1 MKTRLLY
8 LASLALLAMP
18 AAAQETYENTKLID
32 NDLNGTARYVGMG
45 GAMEAL
51 GADISTIS
59 TNPAGVGLFR
69 KSKVDGSLSITS
81 QEKYKSFGN
90 ASKTALSFDQ
100 LGIVYSMKQD
110 RNSYLNFGFNY
121 HKSRNFNSILSA
133 ADALNN
139 ASQNKLSYQKAKDE
153 VFIIPDNFPKSLP
166 QDLTYTQLDF
176 LYTKYLLYNAADQT
190 FYNYVA
196 NGYAYDRGD
205 KGYIG
210 EYDFNVSG
218 NLGNRWYLGL
228 TVGIHDVHY
237 NGYSEYVERLADN
250 PEEIGTMAVLDNRK
264 ITGTGFDVKVGAI
277 FRPIESSPFRIGAY
291 IHTPTFYDL
300 TTSNYTVLTDGK
312 DAFSSSE
319 SLSFRVNTPWKFGL
333 SLGHTI
339 DNVLALGATYEY
351 ADYGSIDSRE
361 KDGEYYDSWNG
372 TYYETSSSDK
382 TMNSHTKRTLKGVHT
397 LKVGGEVK
405 VTPHLAVRAGY
416 NYLSGMYNMNDGYK
430 DGSIYSQGSYY
441 ASQTDYTN
449 WKDTNRLTCGI
460 GYSIKNFNIDLA
472 YQYSTTKGEF
482 HPFMNYYENAVEP
495 SVNDNIANGVKVE
508 NNRHQ
513 FMMTVGYR
521 F

>member
-8 LASLALLAMP
+8 LASLALFAMP
-18 AAAQETYENTKLID
+18 AVAQETYENTKLID

-51 GADISTIS
+51 GADISTMS

-69 KSKVDGSLSITS
+69 KSKVDGSLSVTS

-90 ASKTALSFDQ
+90 ADKTALSFDQ
-100 LGIVYSMKQD
+100 LGIVYSMKQW
-110 RNSYLNFGFNY
+110 NGSYLNFGFNY
-121 HKSRNFNSILSA
+121 RKSRNFNQILSA
-133 ADALNN
+133 ASALNG
-139 ASQNKLSYQKAKDE
+139 ASQNKLTYLKLSKGVVE
-153 VFIIPDNFPKSLP
+153 STN
-166 QDLTYTQLDF
+166 DLNYTQVDY
-176 LYTKYLLYNAADQT
+176 LYDSHLIGEDGEIDGKPVRTYYYYPADRYI
-190 FYNYVA
+190 F
-196 NGYAYDRGD
+196 DSGD

-237 NGYSEYVERLADN
+237 NGYSEYAEHLEENAEGIDN
-250 PEEIGTMAVLDNRK
+250 MALIDSRK
-264 ITGTGFDVKVGAI
+264 ITGTGFDVKLGAI

-312 DAFSSSE
+312 DTFNSSE

-351 ADYGSIDSRE
+351 ADYGSMDSRE
-361 KDGEYYDSWNG
+361 KDGYYYDNWNG
-372 TYYETSSSDK
+372 DCYETSSSDK
-382 TMNSHTKRTLKGVHT
+382 SMNRHTERTLKGVHT

-405 VTPHLAVRAGY
+405 VTPHFAVRAGY
-416 NYLSGMYNMNDGYK
+416 NYLSGMYDMNDGYK
-430 DGSIYSQGSYY
+430 DGTIYSQGSYY
-441 ASQTDYTN
+441 ASQTAYTN
-449 WKDTNRLTCGI
+449 WKATNRLTCGV
-460 GYSIKNFNIDLA
+460 GYSFNNFNIDFA

-482 HPFMNYYENAVEP
+482 HPFMNYFAGADEPENNNVA
-495 SVNDNIANGVKVE
+495 SGVDVK

-513 FMMTVGYR
+513 FLMTVGYR

>member
-18 AAAQETYENTKLID
+18 AVAQETYENTKLID

-51 GADISTIS
+51 GADISTMS

-69 KSKVDGSLSITS
+69 KSKVDGSLSVTS

-90 ASKTALSFDQ
+90 ADKTALSFDQ
-100 LGIVYSMKQD
+100 LGIVYSMKQW
-110 RNSYLNFGFNY
+110 NGSYLNFGFNY
-121 HKSRNFNSILSA
+121 HKSRNFNQILGA
-133 ADALNN
+133 ASVLNG
-139 ASQNKLSYQKAKDE
+139 ASQNKLTYLKLSKGVVE
-153 VFIIPDNFPKSLP
+153 STN
-166 QDLTYTQLDF
+166 DLNYTQVDY
-176 LYTKYLLYNAADQT
+176 LYDSHLIGEDGEIDGKPVRTYYYYPADRYI
-190 FYNYVA
+190 F
-196 NGYAYDRGD
+196 DSGD

-237 NGYSEYVERLADN
+237 NGYSEYAEHLEENAEGIDN
-250 PEEIGTMAVLDNRK
+250 MALIDSRK
-264 ITGTGFDVKVGAI
+264 ITGTGFDVKLGAI
-277 FRPIESSPFRIGAY
+277 FRPIEESPFRIGAY

-312 DAFSSSE
+312 DAFNSSE
-319 SLSFRVNTPWKFGL
+319 SLSFKVNTPWKFGL
-333 SLGHTI
+333 SLGHTV
-339 DNVLALGATYEY
+339 DNVLALGVTYEY
-351 ADYGSIDSRE
+351 ADYGSMDSRE
-361 KDGEYYDSWNG
+361 KDGYYYDNWDG
-372 TYYETSSSDK
+372 DCYETSSSDK
-382 TMNSHTKRTLKGVHT
+382 SMNRHTERTLKGVHT

-405 VTPHLAVRAGY
+405 VTPHFAVRAGY
-416 NYLSGMYNMNDGYK
+416 NYLSGMYDMNDGYK
-430 DGSIYSQGSYY
+430 DGTIYSQGSYY
-441 ASQTDYTN
+441 ASQTAYTN
-449 WKDTNRLTCGI
+449 WKATNRLTCGV
-460 GYSIKNFNIDLA
+460 GYSFNNFNIDFA

-482 HPFMNYYENAVEP
+482 HPFMNYFAGADEPENNNVA
-495 SVNDNIANGVKVE
+495 SGVDVK

-513 FMMTVGYR
+513 FLMTVGYR

>member
-51 GADISTIS
+51 GADISTMS

-69 KSKVDGSLSITS
+69 KSKVDGSLSVTS

-90 ASKTALSFDQ
+90 ADKTALSFDQ
-100 LGIVYSMKQD
+100 LGIVYSMKQW
-110 RNSYLNFGFNY
+110 NGSYLNFGFNY
-121 HKSRNFNSILSA
+121 RKSRNFNQLLGA
-133 ADALNN
+133 ASALNG
-139 ASQNKLSYQKAKDE
+139 ASQNKLTYLKLSKGVVE
-153 VFIIPDNFPKSLP
+153 STS
-166 QDLTYTQLDF
+166 DLNYTQVDD
-176 LYTKYLLYNAADQT
+176 LYAGHLLYNEADKS
-190 FYNYVA
+190 YYYYPA
-196 NGYAYDRGD
+196 DRYIFDSGD

-237 NGYSEYVERLADN
+237 NGYSEYAEHLEENAEGIDN
-250 PEEIGTMAVLDNRK
+250 MALIDSRK
-264 ITGTGFDVKVGAI
+264 ITGTGFDVKLGAI
-277 FRPIESSPFRIGAY
+277 FRPIEESPFRIGAY

-300 TTSNYTVLTDGK
+300 TSSNYTVLTDGK
-312 DAFSSSE
+312 DAFNSSE

-333 SLGHTI
+333 SLGHTV

-351 ADYGSIDSRE
+351 ADYGSMDSRE
-361 KDGEYYDSWNG
+361 KDGYYYDNLYGDS
-372 TYYETSSSDK
+372 YETSSSDK
-382 TMNSHTKRTLKGVHT
+382 SMNRHTERTLKGVHT

-405 VTPHLAVRAGY
+405 VAPHFAVRAGY
-416 NYLSGMYNMNDGYK
+416 NYLSGMYDMNDGYK
-430 DGSIYSQGSYY
+430 DGTIYSQGSFY
-441 ASQTDYTN
+441 ASQTAYTN
-449 WKDTNRLTCGI
+449 WKATNRLTCGV
-460 GYSIKNFNIDLA
+460 GYSFNNFNIDFA

-482 HPFMNYYENAVEP
+482 HPFMNYFAGADEPENNNVA
-495 SVNDNIANGVKVE
+495 SGVDVK

-513 FMMTVGYR
+513 FLMTVGYR

>member
-1 MKTRLLY
+1 M
-8 LASLALLAMP
+8 ASDYYNP
-18 AAAQETYENTKLID
+18 
-32 NDLNGTARYVGMG
+32 NDLN
-45 GAMEAL
+45 L
-51 GADISTIS
+51 D
-59 TNPAGVGLFR
+59 
-69 KSKVDGSLSITS
+69 
-81 QEKYKSFGN
+81 
-90 ASKTALSFDQ
+90 
-100 LGIVYSMKQD
+100 
-110 RNSYLNFGFNY
+110 
-121 HKSRNFNSILSA
+121 
-133 ADALNN
+133 
-139 ASQNKLSYQKAKDE
+139 
-153 VFIIPDNFPKSLP
+153 
-166 QDLTYTQLDF
+166 YTQLDY
-176 LYTKYLLYNAADQT
+176 LYTEHLMYNEADQT

-237 NGYSEYVERLADN
+237 NGYSEYVERLVDN

-312 DAFSSSE
+312 DAFNSSE

-333 SLGHTI
+333 SLGHTV
-339 DNVLALGATYEY
+339 DNVLALGVTYEY

-416 NYLSGMYNMNDGYK
+416 NFLSGMYNMNDGYK

>member
-18 AAAQETYENTKLID
+18 AVAQETYENTKLID

-51 GADISTIS
+51 GADISTMS

-69 KSKVDGSLSITS
+69 KSKVDGSLSVTS

-90 ASKTALSFDQ
+90 ADKTALSFDQ
-100 LGIVYSMKQD
+100 LGIVYSMKQW
-110 RNSYLNFGFNY
+110 NGSYLNFGFNY
-121 HKSRNFNSILSA
+121 RKSRNFNQILGA
-133 ADALNN
+133 ASVLNG
-139 ASQNKLSYQKAKDE
+139 ASQNKLTYLKLSKGVVE
-153 VFIIPDNFPKSLP
+153 STN
-166 QDLTYTQLDF
+166 DLNYTQVDD
-176 LYTKYLLYNAADQT
+176 LYAGHLLYNEADKS
-190 FYNYVA
+190 YYYYPA
-196 NGYAYDRGD
+196 DRYIFDSGD

-237 NGYSEYVERLADN
+237 NGYSEYVEHLEENAEGIDN
-250 PEEIGTMAVLDNRK
+250 MALIDSRK
-264 ITGTGFDVKVGAI
+264 ITGTGFDVKLGAI
-277 FRPIESSPFRIGAY
+277 FRPIETSPFRIGAY

-312 DAFSSSE
+312 DAFNSSE
-319 SLSFRVNTPWKFGL
+319 SLSFKVNTPWKFGL
-333 SLGHTI
+333 SLGHTV
-339 DNVLALGATYEY
+339 DNVLALGVTYEY
-351 ADYGSIDSRE
+351 ADYGSMDSRE
-361 KDGEYYDSWNG
+361 KDGSYYDSWYG
-372 TYYETSSSDK
+372 DYYETSSSDK
-382 TMNSHTKRTLKGVHT
+382 SMNRHTERTLKGVHT

-405 VTPHLAVRAGY
+405 VTPHFAVRAGY
-416 NYLSGMYNMNDGYK
+416 NYLSGMYDMNDGYK
-430 DGSIYSQGSYY
+430 DGTIYSQGSYY
-441 ASQTDYTN
+441 ASQTAYTN
-449 WKDTNRLTCGI
+449 WKATNRLTCGV
-460 GYSIKNFNIDLA
+460 GYSFNNFNIDFA

-482 HPFMNYYENAVEP
+482 HPFMNYFAGADEPENNNVA
-495 SVNDNIANGVKVE
+495 SGVDVK

-513 FMMTVGYR
+513 FLMTVGYR